1 MGSALGSWRK
11 NSTDEVDGFTDPSK
25 GVGAKIALQIEVD
38 EGQPKEKAPYL
49 GSSPIFFWHIP
60 VPSIGCPWAINN
72 SANLGHQGIRNLGFT
87 SNRSPIPSTNSVVFE
102 LLDLPKNRTAPRGPA
117 TTAQHPIQKPSQ
129 PFWLRG
135 PGMRGEGGVVQ
146 APQYPGAGV
155 ISLAKGTWARHGD
168 LQKSPSPIPLLRG

>member
-87 SNRSPIPSTNSVVFE
+87 SNRSPISTNSVVLE
-102 LLDLPKNRTAPRGPA
+102 LLDLKNRTAPRGPA
-117 TTAQHPIQKPSQ
+117 TTAQPPIPKPSQ
-129 PFWLRG
+129 PH
-135 PGMRGEGGVVQ
+135 PGSVVPACAAKAGWSRHRSTLGG
-146 APQYPGAGV
+146 
-155 ISLAKGTWARHGD
+155 
-168 LQKSPSPIPLLRG
+168 